1 MALTADPRLRPD
13 RAVAAARAH
22 LQAGNFDAALG
33 LLAVADADAGDDLQ
47 RARAELLRGK
57 VTRTASS
64 GREAP
69 VRLLQAARR
78 LEPLDVRLARDT
90 YLDAWGA
97 ALVAGSLAPAEG
109 QLLEVCRAARSA
121 PRAPESP
128 QPGDLLLDGLAT
140 LITEGPA
147 AAAPSLRQAV
157 DAFLGGQTTADQWL
171 EWGVLAANAALA
183 LWDLDS
189 WEAVSH
195 RQVELARSSGALA
208 ALANALNVHRVAAL
222 WQGDAEAASA
232 LSVEEAAVKEMTGT
246 RRASYGDLLLAA
258 YQGRAAEASS
268 LFAAT
273 AGEALV
279 RGEGLGVQIAD
290 RATAIFHSGLGHYP
304 EALAAAERSVVGNF
318 GPFTAQAL
326 PELVEAA
333 ARSGQSDRADEAL
346 RRLTAYT
353 AVEDAD
359 WAAGLEARSRALLSE
374 GEEAER
380 CYAEAV
386 ERLSRTR
393 LHLELARARLLYGE
407 WLRRA
412 RRRVDARVQLRAAY
426 DAFVR
431 MGAERFAERARREL
445 LATGEKVRKRQA
457 DSLDELTPQE
467 ERVARLAREGRT
479 NAEIGA
485 DLFISARTVEW
496 HLRNVFDKLGIASR
510 RDLQEALP
518 G

>member
-1 MALTADPRLRPD
+1 MLHGPPR
-13 RAVAAARAH
+13 A
-22 LQAGNFDAALG
+22 
-33 LLAVADADAGDDLQ
+33 
-47 RARAELLRGK
+47 
-57 VTRTASS
+57 
-64 GREAP
+64 
-69 VRLLQAARR
+69 
-78 LEPLDVRLARDT
+78 
-90 YLDAWGA
+90 
-97 ALVAGSLAPAEG
+97 
-109 QLLEVCRAARSA
+109 
-121 PRAPESP
+121 APESP

-147 AAAPSLRQAV
+147 AAAPSLRRAV
-157 DAFLGGQTTADQWL
+157 DAFLGGQMTADQWL

-208 ALANALNVHRVAAL
+208 PLANALNVHRVAAL

-273 AGEALV
+273 AGEALA

-304 EALAAAERSVVGNF
+304 EALAAAERSVEGNF

-333 ARSGQSDRADEAL
+333 ARSGQTDRADEAL

-380 CYAEAV
+380 CYA
-386 ERLSRTR
+386 RGGRTA
-393 LHLELARARLLYGE
+393 ESDAAAPRARPGPPAV
-407 WLRRA
+407 RRVA
-412 RRRVDARVQLRAAY
+412 AARRRRVDARDQLRAAY
-426 DAFVR
+426 DAFVSDGR
-431 MGAERFAERARREL
+431 RTVRRAGTPRAAGNRRKGSQ
-445 LATGEKVRKRQA
+445 ATGRQPRRA
-457 DSLDELTPQE
+457 H
-467 ERVARLAREGRT
+467 AAG
-479 NAEIGA
+479 GA
-485 DLFISARTVEW
+485 HRSA
-496 HLRNVFDKLGIASR
+496 G
-510 RDLQEALP
+510 P
-518 G
+518 